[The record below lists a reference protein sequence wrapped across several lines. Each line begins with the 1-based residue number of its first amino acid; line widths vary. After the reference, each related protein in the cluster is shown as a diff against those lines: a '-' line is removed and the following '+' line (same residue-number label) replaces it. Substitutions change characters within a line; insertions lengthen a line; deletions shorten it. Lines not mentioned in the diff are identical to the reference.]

1 MHEWAVELGCD
12 LPLFVEP
19 WPKLLSIYE
28 SPHPYKIKNKK
39 NQLIRTIHSV
49 WLVSWLCLGV
59 KRVVRSL
66 TQLLHWA
73 QEASGMYPSPG
84 WILFLRSQRT
94 TKTKTSAFQN
104 IEERL
109 FFGTCA
115 RFPYS
120 QWSAHPTFQ
129 LIYDLAMG
137 VVVVLWSEVSARVFF
152 NCVAKTAHL

>member
-1 MHEWAVELGCD
+1 M
-12 LPLFVEP
+12 
-19 WPKLLSIYE
+19 
-28 SPHPYKIKNKK
+28 
-39 NQLIRTIHSV
+39 
-49 WLVSWLCLGV
+49 
-59 KRVVRSL
+59 VRSL
-66 TQLLHWA
+66 AQLLHWA

-84 WILFLRSQRT
+84 RILFLRSQRT

-137 VVVVLWSEVSARVFF
+137 VVVVLCTEVMVRVLF